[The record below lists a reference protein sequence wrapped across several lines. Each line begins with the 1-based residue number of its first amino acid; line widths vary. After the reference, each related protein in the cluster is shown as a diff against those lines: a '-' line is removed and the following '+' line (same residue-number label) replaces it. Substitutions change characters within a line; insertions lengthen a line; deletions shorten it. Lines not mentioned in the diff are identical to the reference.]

1 MMAGAKTKQ
10 LDLVI
15 FSPPAIYT
23 TLGTETPV
31 DHQYLFSPFVR
42 EF

>member
-1 MMAGAKTKQ
+1 MMAGAKIKQ

-23 TLGTETPV
+23 TLRTETAV